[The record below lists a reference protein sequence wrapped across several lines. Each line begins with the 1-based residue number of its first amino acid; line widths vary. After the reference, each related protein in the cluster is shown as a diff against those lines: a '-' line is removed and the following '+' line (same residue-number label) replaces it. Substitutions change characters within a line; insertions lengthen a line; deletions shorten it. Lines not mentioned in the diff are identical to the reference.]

1 MRYLENILGS
11 IGHTPLV
18 RLSKVIDRLPVTM
31 LAKVES
37 LNPGGSVKDRVA
49 LRLVEDAERR
59 GLLAPGGTIVEATAG
74 NTGAG
79 LALVAAVKGYRCI
92 FVLPDKMSE
101 DKITLLKAYGAEVVV
116 TPTSVPP
123 DSPESYN
130 GVAGRLAREIPGAFR
145 PNQFANPQNPASHYD
160 TTGPEIWT
168 DTDGRIDVFV
178 AGMGTGG
185 TISGTGRY
193 LKDHNPDV
201 VVVGADPAGSIL
213 SGDAPRSYKVE
224 GVGEDFIPA
233 TFDRQVIDEM
243 VRVSD
248 AEAFTMTRRLAR
260 EEGLLVG
267 GSAGMAVAAAVKF
280 AARLPP
286 GKVVVVLLPDT
297 GRNYLGRI
305 FSDQWMQQAGFP
317 LDVPET
323 VTAGQVLD
331 AKVRLRALVAIDAT
345 RTAADALRLMDEH
358 SISQLPVTSKGRVV
372 GSLSE
377 VTLVKLLHDGVDL
390 AASEV
395 SRVMGTPMP
404 QVDEATDISEVYRL
418 LIAGYGGV
426 LVNRSGVPRG
436 LLARIDLAD
445 FWAARAGREKVR

>member
-116 TPTSVPP
+116 TPQRPARLSG
-123 DSPESYN
+123 YN
-130 GVAGRLAREIPGAFR
+130 GVAGRRRVNSRRVQAEPVRK
-145 PNQFANPQNPASHYD
+145 PQNPASHYD

-185 TISGTGRY
+185 TISGTGRSQD
-193 LKDHNPDV
+193 LTRRRRRD
-201 VVVGADPAGSIL
+201 GSAGSIL
-213 SGDAPRSYKVE
+213 SGDAPRS
-224 GVGEDFIPA
+224 
-233 TFDRQVIDEM
+233 
-243 VRVSD
+243 S
-248 AEAFTMTRRLAR
+248 
-260 EEGLLVG
+260 
-267 GSAGMAVAAAVKF
+267 
-280 AARLPP
+280 
-286 GKVVVVLLPDT
+286 
-297 GRNYLGRI
+297 
-305 FSDQWMQQAGFP
+305 
-317 LDVPET
+317 
-323 VTAGQVLD
+323 
-331 AKVRLRALVAIDAT
+331 
-345 RTAADALRLMDEH
+345 
-358 SISQLPVTSKGRVV
+358 
-372 GSLSE
+372 
-377 VTLVKLLHDGVDL
+377 
-390 AASEV
+390 
-395 SRVMGTPMP
+395 
-404 QVDEATDISEVYRL
+404 
-418 LIAGYGGV
+418 
-426 LVNRSGVPRG
+426 RSGASAELHRPRS
-436 LLARIDLAD
+436 I
-445 FWAARAGREKVR
+445 GR